1 MTYDK
6 EFWATLDTYEEFAK
20 KVEEK
25 NMNYNKYEEFA
36 KKNINFGKWTLHS
49 KDYDK
54 AIPVAPAPTD
64 KEIIDE
70 ILQHPSLED
79 KGFFEDVVDWLRK
92 DAPRKLRAFLNDLYP
107 WTTALSKASADLS
120 YGVLCE
126 AVFRMGFRASERLEQ
141 RMMLGQNNEWVKKY
155 FADFPPRSTI
165 VC

>member
-1 MTYDK
+1 MTYDE

-36 KKNINFGKWTLHS
+36 KKNINFGKWTYHS

-92 DAPRKLRAFLNDLYP
+92 DAPRKLRAFLNGFKTSL
-107 WTTALSKASADLS
+107 LVSAPC
-120 YGVLCE
+120 YETLCE

-155 FADFPPRSTI
+155 FADFPPR
-165 VC
+165 